1 MTIKI
6 FLASSIVELHD
17 ERIAIGDLFG
27 RLDEAYFDKCGI
39 RFELEKCEDY
49 DDSIRTE
56 GAQAQYDTDISNSDI
71 VVFLFAKSVGE
82 YTKHE
87 LEVAMENL
95 KEKGSPK
102 IYIFFKLDSS
112 GAIAGEA
119 ESFSKELSD
128 SQMSYSG
135 FESMLE
141 LKIHILNI
149 VVNYLKTHGKEEPYI
164 DLRNGK
170 LYVERNIIIDLRK
183 ASSEELELLDL

>member
-17 ERIAIGDLFG
+17 ERIVIGDLFG

-128 SQMSYSG
+128 YSS

-141 LKIHILNI
+141 LKIHIFNI
-149 VVNYLKTHGKEEPYI
+149 VVNYLKTHGKEESYI
-164 DLRNGK
+164 YLRNGK
-170 LYVERNIIIDLRK
+170 LYVDGNIIIDLRK